1 MVFGLTF
8 PLANNVGDETNN
20 VGEEIV
26 LVLYYQK
33 LVLSELVLADCI
45 IRNPELVFSS

>member
-26 LVLYYQK
+26 LLRAVH
-33 LVLSELVLADCI
+33 
-45 IRNPELVFSS
+45 RNPELVFSS